1 MTCSTLIIGGGPAGL
16 AAACF
21 CAQPALVIE
30 RLAAPGRK
38 LLATGGG
45 RCNLTNATDAA
56 GIMAAFGRDGRFM
69 SRALAF
75 PPDAIRAFFTSL
87 GVATRA
93 DPDGCVFP
101 VSQRAEEVCRALEQA
116 ARNAGTE
123 LRCGLRAQRLLL
135 APDTDGSGTRRV
147 TGVETARGVLH
158 ARHVILAAGGQSY
171 PALGSDGSGFALARD
186 AGLEVTPPLPALA
199 GLFTRETWPGS
210 LAGLVLEHAAL
221 RLDAPG
227 SPKTWLE
234 GPVLFTHKGVS
245 GPPALDLPGSITA
258 RLTRPGAGGTD
269 VTVRLASRAGWTAAA
284 GRALRGWR
292 LHHGGRASIT
302 CWPANCRAPRRTLCP
317 LAGTRTWPPPSP
329 KSALEAL
336 ATPAP
341 ASRCRSPAPSPGHAP
356 WSPAAASPCSNST
369 RAPSPADAA
378 PDSSAPA
385 KSSTS
390 TAVAADSTSPG
401 RWPPAGWPAWPP
413 VPDRPQT
420 RLPTGITC
428 HHLGYKQVIITL
440 LISHKM
446 FITSYLS
453 IITTC

>member
-45 RCNLTNATDAA
+45 RCNLTHATDAA

-69 SRALAF
+69 SRALAAF
-75 PPDAIRAFFTSL
+75 PPDAIRAFFASL
-87 GVATRA
+87 GVMTRA

-101 VSQRAEEVCRALEQA
+101 VSQRAEEVCRALEKA
-116 ARNAGTE
+116 ALNAGTE

-147 TGVETARGVLH
+147 TGVETARGILH
-158 ARHVILAAGGQSY
+158 ARQVILAAGGQSY

-186 AGLEVTPPLPALA
+186 AGLDVTPPLPALA
-199 GLFTRETWPGS
+199 GLFTRETWPGT
-210 LAGLVLEHAAL
+210 LAGLVLEYAAL

-245 GPPALDLPGSITA
+245 GPPALDLSGAINA
-258 RLTRPGAGGTD
+258 RLHAAQAPAVAD
-269 VTVRLASRAGWTAAA
+269 VTVRLASRAGWTASDW
-284 GRALRGWR
+284 RARFADWR
-292 LHHGGRASIT
+292 LHHGGRALHNLLAGEL
-302 CWPANCRAPRRTLCP
+302 PRALAATLCT
-317 LAGTRTWPPPSP
+317 LAGTENMAAARAP

-336 ATPAP
+336 ADACAEQPLQITGTESWARAMVTCGGVSLRELDPRSLACRRRP
-341 ASRCRSPAPSPGHAP
+341 GLFCAGEVVDLDGRCGGFNLTWALASGRLAGLA
-356 WSPAAASPCSNST
+356 T
-369 RAPSPADAA
+369 
-378 PDSSAPA
+378 SA
-385 KSSTS
+385 
-390 TAVAADSTSPG
+390 
-401 RWPPAGWPAWPP
+401 
-413 VPDRPQT
+413 
-420 RLPTGITC
+420 
-428 HHLGYKQVIITL
+428 
-440 LISHKM
+440 
-446 FITSYLS
+446 
-453 IITTC
+453 